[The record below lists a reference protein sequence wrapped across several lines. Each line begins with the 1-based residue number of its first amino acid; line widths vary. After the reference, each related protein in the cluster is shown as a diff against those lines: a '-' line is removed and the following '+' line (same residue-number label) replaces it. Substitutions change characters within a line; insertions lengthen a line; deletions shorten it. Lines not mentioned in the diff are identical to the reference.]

1 MSGQACTPLPAPMSH
16 SPVNIPL
23 FFRAVCF
30 AALSFSGALI
40 ASAKE
45 STSPAPRPRR
55 AYEITRLTGTPPV
68 IDGRLNDACWQGAG
82 EWSSGFMQLTPRYAA
97 PASRGTEI
105 KILYDDRNVYVAMRA
120 HDDPIAQRAR
130 QMGNRDGFAGDIM
143 GVNFDSYHDQRTG
156 FEFDLT
162 AAGQKIDL
170 VLLNNGWDTTWDA
183 VWDGKVA
190 HEADC
195 WTAEFLIPLSQ
206 LRFDPRNTVWGLHA
220 WRWIDRFKEESD
232 WNLLANDDSG
242 FVKSFGELH
251 GLTGLRSARRWELLP
266 YASTGIETA
275 PDRATR
281 TKFRG
286 GLDAKVGL
294 SSNITLDA
302 SVLPDFG
309 QVEADPAVMNLTA
322 FETFLEEKRPL
333 FLEGKDIFAFSFG
346 DDTLFYSR
354 RIGQPPSYWPDHLV
368 SEMPDA
374 STLLGALKVSGKT
387 NRGTSLG
394 VLAAATDREEV
405 LVDDGTGARTVA
417 VAPRTGYLVTR
428 GQQDFRGGDT
438 IVGGIVTHVQRDGL
452 SSALGA
458 QLPEQATAVGADV
471 THYWQNREYFA
482 RAVAVATHVS
492 GTPAAIARLQTSP
505 AHYYQR
511 PVNGVSRFDPTL
523 DVLSGAGLWLQ
534 GGKASKG
541 HWRWTEGLL
550 IKSPGLEF
558 NDLGYLAQADQH
570 KLKTTISY
578 VEKDPAKC
586 YRSYD
591 LKLEQENT
599 WTTRGEHLG
608 SGLGLRAGGE
618 FANKWG
624 FNATLG
630 AAQAG
635 RDPVALRGG
644 PLLASPARWNWSGY
658 LETDGT
664 KRIWASVF
672 AEGTQSTDDVF
683 GWSSRGT
690 KVSARP
696 NDSFSVS
703 LQAQS
708 TSYSDR
714 HQYAA
719 AAPTANGTTWLVSHL
734 EGESRSLAVRAEW
747 HLRPELSLQ
756 YYGNPFGGT
765 VRYGEFRQVSAP
777 EAAALTQRLGPIL
790 TPTLANGLYAFDF
803 NADGT
808 ADTTLGR
815 PDRNDANFHSN
826 LVLRWEYRRGSTLYL
841 AWSQQRYGGGDDLSE
856 AAWSSLTSLR
866 TQPPLNQFMVKLT
879 YWFSS

>member
-1 MSGQACTPLPAPMSH
+1 MSYSAVSTPFLFRVACL
-16 SPVNIPL
+16 
-23 FFRAVCF
+23 
-30 AALSFSGALI
+30 AALCLTGAAP

-45 STSPAPRPRR
+45 ISANTSRPRR
-55 AYEITRLTGTPPV
+55 VYHLTRLTGPAPV
-68 IDGRLNDACWQGAG
+68 IDGHLDDACWQGAG
-82 EWSSGFMQLTPRYAA
+82 EWSGGFTQLTPRYAA
-97 PASRGTEI
+97 PASRETEI
-105 KILYDDRNVYVAMRA
+105 KILLDDRNVYVAMRA

-170 VLLNNGWDTTWDA
+170 VLGNNGWDTTWNA
-183 VWDGKVA
+183 VWEGKVA

-206 LRFDPRNTVWGLHA
+206 LRFDPQNTVWGLHA
-220 WRWIDRFKEESD
+220 WRWIDRYKEESD

-251 GLTGLRSARRWELLP
+251 DLTGLRSARRWELLP
-266 YASTGIETA
+266 FASARAETA

-286 GLDAKVGL
+286 GLDAKIGL

-354 RIGQPPSYWPDHLV
+354 RIGQPPSYWPNHLA

-387 NRGTSLG
+387 NGGTSLG
-394 VLAAATDREEV
+394 VLAAATDRETV
-405 LVDDGTGARTVA
+405 LVDDGTGVRTVA
-417 VAPRTGYLVTR
+417 VAPRAGYLVTR

-438 IVGGIVTHVQRDGL
+438 IVGGIVTHVQRDSL
-452 SSALGA
+452 SPELAA
-458 QLPEQATAVGADV
+458 QLPEQATALGADV
-471 THYWQNREYFA
+471 THYWQDREYFA
-482 RAVAVATHVS
+482 RAVAVATRVR
-492 GTPAAIARLQTSP
+492 GTPEAIARLQTSS
-505 AHYYQR
+505 ARYFQR
-511 PVNGVSRFDPTL
+511 PVAGGSRFDPTL
-523 DVLSGAGLWLQ
+523 DTLSGTAVWLQ

-541 HWRWTEGLL
+541 HWRWTEDVFL
-550 IKSPGLEF
+550 KSPGVEF

-570 KLKTTISY
+570 KLKTTIAY
-578 VEKDPAKC
+578 VEKDPAKW

-591 LKLEQENT
+591 VKLEQENT
-599 WTTRGEHLG
+599 WTTRGEHLE
-608 SGLGLRAGGE
+608 SGASLHASGE

-624 FNATLG
+624 FNGTLG
-630 AAQAG
+630 GAQAS

-664 KRIWASVF
+664 KRLWASVF
-672 AEGTQSTDDVF
+672 ADGTQSSDDVF
-683 GWSSRGT
+683 SASSHGA
-690 KVSARP
+690 KIAARP
-696 NDSFSVS
+696 TDYFSIS
-703 LQAQS
+703 LQARA
-708 TSYSDR
+708 TTYSDR
-714 HQYAA
+714 QQYAA
-719 AAPTANGTTWLVSHL
+719 AVPTASGTTWLVSHL
-734 EGESRSLAVRAEW
+734 EGVSRSLALRAEW

-765 VRYGEFRQVSAP
+765 VRYGEFRQVAAP
-777 EAAALTQRLGPIL
+777 EASAVAQRLGPIL
-790 TPTLANGLYAFDF
+790 TPTLANGLYAFDV
-803 NADGT
+803 NADGIT
-808 ADTTLGR
+808 DTMLGR
-815 PDRNDANFHSN
+815 PDRNDASFHSN

-856 AAWSSLTSLR
+856 DAWSSLTSLR
-866 TQPPLNQFMVKLT
+866 AQPPLNQFMLKLT

>member
-1 MSGQACTPLPAPMSH
+1 MSYSAVSAPA
-16 SPVNIPL
+16 L
-23 FFRAVCF
+23 FRACL
-30 AALSFSGALI
+30 AALCVSVASL

-45 STSPAPRPRR
+45 NSAPVPRPRR
-55 AYEITRLTGTPPV
+55 TYQITRLTGAAPT
-68 IDGRLNDACWQGAG
+68 IDGRLDDACWQGAG
-82 EWSSGFMQLTPRYAA
+82 EWSGGYTQLTPRYAA
-97 PASRGTEI
+97 APARDTEI
-105 KILYDDRNVYVAMRA
+105 KILLDDRNVYVAIRA

-130 QMGNRDGFAGDIM
+130 QLGNRDGFAGDIV

-162 AAGQKIDL
+162 SAGQKIDL
-170 VLLNNGWDTTWDA
+170 VLHNNGWDTTWNA
-183 VWDGKVA
+183 VWEGKVA
-190 HEADC
+190 HEETC

-220 WRWIDRFKEESD
+220 WRWIDRHKEESD

-251 GLTGLRSARRWELLP
+251 GLTGLRSNRRWELLP
-266 YASTGIETA
+266 YASARVETA

-333 FLEGKDIFAFSFG
+333 FLEGKSIFAFSFG

-354 RIGQPPSYWPDHLV
+354 RIGQPPSYWPAHLA
-368 SEMPDA
+368 SDMPDA

-387 NRGTSLG
+387 NAGTSLG
-394 VLAAATDREEV
+394 VLAAATDRETV
-405 LVDDGTGARTVA
+405 LVDDGTGARTVE

-438 IVGGIVTHVQRDGL
+438 MVGGIVTHVQRDSL
-452 SSALGA
+452 SSELAA
-458 QLPEQATAVGADV
+458 QLPEQSTALGGDV
-471 THYWQNREYFA
+471 MHYWNDREYFA
-482 RAVAVATHVS
+482 RAVAVATRVR
-492 GTPAAIARLQTSP
+492 GTPAAIARLQTSS
-505 AHYYQR
+505 ARYYQR
-511 PVNGVSRFDPTL
+511 PVNGGSRFDATL
-523 DVLSGAGLWLQ
+523 DTLSGAGLWLQ

-541 HWRWTEGLL
+541 HWRWTEDVLL
-550 IKSPGLEF
+550 KSPGIEL
-558 NDLGYLAQADQH
+558 NDLGFLWQADQH
-570 KLKTTISY
+570 RLKTTVAY
-578 VEKDPAKC
+578 VEKDPAKW
-586 YRSYD
+586 YRAYD
-591 LKLEQENT
+591 VKLEQENT

-608 SGLGLRAGGE
+608 SGLGLRASGE
-618 FANKWG
+618 LANKWG

-644 PLLASPARWNWSGY
+644 PLLATPARWNWSGY

-664 KRIWASVF
+664 KRVWASVF
-672 AEGTQSTDDVF
+672 AEGAQSSDDVF
-683 GWSSRGT
+683 SS
-690 KVSARP
+690 SAHGAKISMRP

-703 LQAQS
+703 LQAQA
-708 TSYSDR
+708 TTYSDR
-714 HQYAA
+714 QQYATA
-719 AAPTANGTTWLVSHL
+719 ATAPGGDTWLVSHL
-734 EGESRSLAVRAEW
+734 EGKSRSLALRAEW

-765 VRYGEFRQVSAP
+765 VRYDEFRQVAAP
-777 EAAALTQRLGPIL
+777 EAAALAHRLGPIL
-790 TPTLANGLYAFDF
+790 TPTLADGLYTFD
-803 NADGT
+803 ADANGT
-808 ADTTLGR
+808 IDYTLGR
-815 PDRNDANFHSN
+815 PDRNDASFHSN

-841 AWSQQRYGGGDDLSE
+841 AWSQQRYGGDADLS
-856 AAWSSLTSLR
+856 ADAWSSLASLR
-866 TQPPLNQFMVKLT
+866 TQPPQNQFMVKLT